1 MHRSA
6 RGYAG
11 LAKITIVSISTRY
24 KRQKADCVRFMSRYC
39 SMMTYITYRPTYN
52 KGNPGKTGRFKIH
65 VLYSR
70 RSSRFIFA
78 LQHYKYRY
86 RKSEKIFL
94 SVMEKKKRRM
104 GVDTWTF
111 DEGWKSGR
119 KPVKIRRK
127 KRMYIGYTVR
137 QKKRTTFL
145 LCVYLFNRL
154 LDRNWWIFSHTLY
167 I

>member
-1 MHRSA
+1 MTSA
-6 RGYAG
+6 EAARPTLPNIALNALYAPM
-11 LAKITIVSISTRY
+11 L
-24 KRQKADCVRFMSRYC
+24 FMSRYC

-65 VLYSR
+65 VLYSQ

-104 GVDTWTF
+104 GVDTY
-111 DEGWKSGR
+111 GR
-119 KPVKIRRK
+119 STKVEKVEESQLR
-127 KRMYIGYTVR
+127 
-137 QKKRTTFL
+137 
-145 LCVYLFNRL
+145 
-154 LDRNWWIFSHTLY
+154 
-167 I
+167 